1 MKTSHLGVSAAKSS
15 LSIPCQVLS
24 PCITARNLSGEGCAM
39 SPCITARN
47 LSGEGCA
54 ILLLCLFRII
64 IVLGFPLG
72 LWLSSVRLLAMLVIS
87 GMGFISWSSP

>member
-15 LSIPCQVLS
+15 LSIPCQVL
-24 PCITARNLSGEGCAM
+24 